1 MRGLPWIARAYV
13 TVLAVLALAIDAVAV
28 HHVHTWWPVAAF
40 AGLYFAAH
48 LMQVAAAGRTGAKL
62 YLTVSEPVAIAAYI
76 ALGPWAAAV
85 AVSVAILDW
94 DTAPLKRLFN
104 ASQAVLFTFIAGM
117 VYRGLGGPS
126 LLTPHSFPAVLFPT
140 LISGLTLVVINSVL
154 VGLVLVLAE
163 GASPIAVIR
172 DTVYRLP
179 LPGIA
184 YSLFGL
190 LIAVLWQEVGVV
202 ALALVLVPLL
212 AARWAMG
219 QFAAERDAYQ
229 STIRSLVQAVETKDA
244 YTRGH
249 SERVARASVMI
260 AQVIGMDGDRTNAI
274 EYAGTL
280 HDVGK
285 LGVPT
290 SVLQK
295 TGSLTD
301 EEYAAIKLHPVRGH
315 DIVRDI
321 QFLDEALEGIYH
333 HHERIDGRGYP
344 MGLTGDQIPE
354 FARVIAVADAFDSMT
369 STRSYRGARTIADAI
384 DELDRCKDTQ
394 FDPVMVDA
402 LVLAVEEGGWNAAVA
417 PTEAEIAAQN
427 ERFAVDDDDP
437 LLDLRAAQ

>member
-1 MRGLPWIARAYV
+1 MRGMPWSARAYV
-13 TVLAVLALAIDAVAV
+13 TVLAVIALAINAVAV
-28 HHVHTWWPVAAF
+28 GRVHQWWPVAAF
-40 AGLYFAAH
+40 AVLYLAAH
-48 LMQVAAAGRTGAKL
+48 VMQVSAAGRSGSKL
-62 YLTVSEPVAIAAYI
+62 YLTVSEPVALAACI
-76 ALGPWAAAV
+76 ALGPWAAAIV
-85 AVSVAILDW
+85 VSISILDW
-94 DTAPLKRLFN
+94 HPAPLKRLFN
-104 ASQAVLFTFIAGM
+104 ASQAVIFTVAAGAM
-117 VYRGLGGPS
+117 YNALGGPHV
-126 LLTPHSFPAVLFPT
+126 LTPKSFPSVLLPT
-140 LISGLTLVVINSVL
+140 LISGLTLVLVNAIL

-163 GASPIAVIR
+163 GARPLAVIR

-179 LPGIA
+179 VPGIA
-184 YSLFGL
+184 FSLFGL

-260 AQVIGMDGDRTNAI
+260 AQVIGMDDDRTNAI

-301 EEYAAIKLHPVRGH
+301 EEFAAIKLHPVRGH

-384 DELDRCKDTQ
+384 VELDSCKDTQ

-402 LVLAVEEGGWNAAVA
+402 LVLAVEATGWNAAVA